1 MINKIIAEYLRTN
14 KRLVVPHFGAFI
26 RKENSEAIVFVPF
39 LKKDDGVLQQLL
51 VSEYGMDSAD
61 AQAVIDEYIAE
72 IKESIAARGAY
83 VIEGVGRLMTDS
95 NGICYLELGAAP
107 AQAAAVRPVDTASPV
122 GPASFPA
129 PSAEP
134 ARHTKIQQQARPT
147 EKTDKLGGQALLSDV
162 MWFKKEMKA
171 YHEWLERQ
179 VKKHPHVKILMET
192 EATPEL
198 ISEMDVDAAIIAVG
212 AEQIVP
218 PIPGVEKATMAF
230 DVFGHEE
237 ELGKKVVIIGGGDI
251 GCELSI
257 HLSGLGHECSIV
269 EMTHFVAGNTEL
281 TERMSILEWMEKE
294 NVTTYLDTQALEI
307 GDGSVKIKNA
317 DGESYLEADSVI
329 VSTGTR
335 ALSKLRDSFKDVAFD
350 VINIGDCKKA
360 SNIQHAV
367 ESGFDAGY
375 IL

>member
-107 AQAAAVRPVDTASPV
+107 AQAAAVRPVATASPV

-134 ARHTKIQQQARPT
+134 ARHTKIQQQARPP
-147 EKTDKLGGQALLSDV
+147 ENTDKLGAAASPQSPARKPEAQYPPDTRPSNPVTSRSVQDALYGNPRPAPMQAPADRQEQTFRTPMPNVRPGNQPPRPPMPPQGRPAGTGYRPSRPV
-162 MWFKKEMKA
+162 GRQAPKSKA
-171 YHEWLERQ
+171 DGFI
-179 VKKHPHVKILMET
+179 VIAIL
-192 EATPEL
+192 AAVAAL
-198 ISEMDVDAAIIAVG
+198 AAIIFGLTVTHG
-212 AEQIVP
+212 GPDILPLIESSSPDTTQVQPIAE
-218 PIPGVEKATMAF
+218 
-230 DVFGHEE
+230 
-237 ELGKKVVIIGGGDI
+237 
-251 GCELSI
+251 
-257 HLSGLGHECSIV
+257 
-269 EMTHFVAGNTEL
+269 
-281 TERMSILEWMEKE
+281 
-294 NVTTYLDTQALEI
+294 
-307 GDGSVKIKNA
+307 
-317 DGESYLEADSVI
+317 
-329 VSTGTR
+329 
-335 ALSKLRDSFKDVAFD
+335 
-350 VINIGDCKKA
+350 
-360 SNIQHAV
+360 
-367 ESGFDAGY
+367 
-375 IL
+375 

>member
-95 NGICYLELGAAP
+95 NGICYLELGAVP

-147 EKTDKLGGQALLSDV
+147 EKTDKLGAAASPQSPARKPEAQYPPDTRPSNPVTSRSVQDALYGNPRPAPMQAPADRQEQTFRTPMPNVRPGNQPPRPPMPPQGRPAGTGYRPSRPV
-162 MWFKKEMKA
+162 GRQAPKSKA
-171 YHEWLERQ
+171 DGFI
-179 VKKHPHVKILMET
+179 VIAIL
-192 EATPEL
+192 AAVAAL
-198 ISEMDVDAAIIAVG
+198 AAIIFGLTVTHG
-212 AEQIVP
+212 GPDILPLIESSSPDTTQVQPIAE
-218 PIPGVEKATMAF
+218 
-230 DVFGHEE
+230 
-237 ELGKKVVIIGGGDI
+237 
-251 GCELSI
+251 
-257 HLSGLGHECSIV
+257 
-269 EMTHFVAGNTEL
+269 
-281 TERMSILEWMEKE
+281 
-294 NVTTYLDTQALEI
+294 
-307 GDGSVKIKNA
+307 
-317 DGESYLEADSVI
+317 
-329 VSTGTR
+329 
-335 ALSKLRDSFKDVAFD
+335 
-350 VINIGDCKKA
+350 
-360 SNIQHAV
+360 
-367 ESGFDAGY
+367 
-375 IL
+375 

>member
-147 EKTDKLGGQALLSDV
+147 EKTDKLGAAASPQSPAR
-162 MWFKKEMKA
+162 K
-171 YHEWLERQ
+171 
-179 VKKHPHVKILMET
+179 P
-192 EATPEL
+192 EAQYPPEQPGHFP
-198 ISEMDVDAAIIAVG
+198 VG
-212 AEQIVP
+212 ARRSLRQSPSCPHASSGRPARTDFPNTHAECP
-218 PIPGVEKATMAF
+218 PRKPTAPAAYAAPRTARRHGIPSVAPGGQTSPQVQSRRIHRHSHSGRRSG
-230 DVFGHEE
+230 FGRHH
-237 ELGKKVVIIGGGDI
+237 I
-251 GCELSI
+251 
-257 HLSGLGHECSIV
+257 
-269 EMTHFVAGNTEL
+269 
-281 TERMSILEWMEKE
+281 R
-294 NVTTYLDTQALEI
+294 
-307 GDGSVKIKNA
+307 A
-317 DGESYLEADSVI
+317 DGHSRRTRYPAADRI
-329 VSTGTR
+329 
-335 ALSKLRDSFKDVAFD
+335 LVAR
-350 VINIGDCKKA
+350 
-360 SNIQHAV
+360 H
-367 ESGFDAGY
+367 DAGSADRG
-375 IL
+375 ITVPNT

>member
-147 EKTDKLGGQALLSDV
+147 EKTDKLGAAASPQSPA
-162 MWFKKEMKA
+162 
-171 YHEWLERQ
+171 R
-179 VKKHPHVKILMET
+179 
-192 EATPEL
+192 TPEAQYPPDTRPSNPVTSRSVQDAL
-198 ISEMDVDAAIIAVG
+198 YGNPRPAPMQAPADRQEQTFRTPMPNVRPGNQPPRPPMPPQGRPAGTGYRPSRPVGRQAPKSKADGFIVIAILAAVAALAAIIFGLTVTHG
-212 AEQIVP
+212 GPDILPLIESSSPDTTQVQPIAE
-218 PIPGVEKATMAF
+218 
-230 DVFGHEE
+230 
-237 ELGKKVVIIGGGDI
+237 
-251 GCELSI
+251 
-257 HLSGLGHECSIV
+257 
-269 EMTHFVAGNTEL
+269 
-281 TERMSILEWMEKE
+281 
-294 NVTTYLDTQALEI
+294 
-307 GDGSVKIKNA
+307 
-317 DGESYLEADSVI
+317 
-329 VSTGTR
+329 
-335 ALSKLRDSFKDVAFD
+335 
-350 VINIGDCKKA
+350 
-360 SNIQHAV
+360 
-367 ESGFDAGY
+367 
-375 IL
+375 

>member
-134 ARHTKIQQQARPT
+134 ARHTKIQPQARPQSPARKPEAQYPPDT
-147 EKTDKLGGQALLSDV
+147 RPSNPVTSRSVQDALYGNPRPAPMQAPADRQEQTFRTPMPNVRPGNQPPRPPMPPQGRPAGTGYRPSRPV
-162 MWFKKEMKA
+162 GRQAPKSKA
-171 YHEWLERQ
+171 DGFI
-179 VKKHPHVKILMET
+179 VIAIL
-192 EATPEL
+192 AAVAAL
-198 ISEMDVDAAIIAVG
+198 AAIIFGLTVTHG
-212 AEQIVP
+212 GPDILPLIESSSPDTTQVQPIAE
-218 PIPGVEKATMAF
+218 
-230 DVFGHEE
+230 
-237 ELGKKVVIIGGGDI
+237 
-251 GCELSI
+251 
-257 HLSGLGHECSIV
+257 
-269 EMTHFVAGNTEL
+269 
-281 TERMSILEWMEKE
+281 
-294 NVTTYLDTQALEI
+294 
-307 GDGSVKIKNA
+307 
-317 DGESYLEADSVI
+317 
-329 VSTGTR
+329 
-335 ALSKLRDSFKDVAFD
+335 
-350 VINIGDCKKA
+350 
-360 SNIQHAV
+360 
-367 ESGFDAGY
+367 
-375 IL
+375 

>member
-26 RKENSEAIVFVPF
+26 RKENSEVIVFVPF

-107 AQAAAVRPVDTASPV
+107 AQAAAVRSVDTASPV

-147 EKTDKLGGQALLSDV
+147 EKTDKLGAAASPQSPARKPEAQYPPDTRPSNPVTSRSVQDALYGNPRPAPMQAPADRQEQTFRTPMPNVRPGNQPPRPPMPPQGRPAGTGYRPSRPV
-162 MWFKKEMKA
+162 GRQAPKSKA
-171 YHEWLERQ
+171 DGFI
-179 VKKHPHVKILMET
+179 VIAIL
-192 EATPEL
+192 AAVAAL
-198 ISEMDVDAAIIAVG
+198 AAIIFGLTVTHG
-212 AEQIVP
+212 GPDILPLIESSSPDTTQVQPIAE
-218 PIPGVEKATMAF
+218 
-230 DVFGHEE
+230 
-237 ELGKKVVIIGGGDI
+237 
-251 GCELSI
+251 
-257 HLSGLGHECSIV
+257 
-269 EMTHFVAGNTEL
+269 
-281 TERMSILEWMEKE
+281 
-294 NVTTYLDTQALEI
+294 
-307 GDGSVKIKNA
+307 
-317 DGESYLEADSVI
+317 
-329 VSTGTR
+329 
-335 ALSKLRDSFKDVAFD
+335 
-350 VINIGDCKKA
+350 
-360 SNIQHAV
+360 
-367 ESGFDAGY
+367 
-375 IL
+375 

>member
-107 AQAAAVRPVDTASPV
+107 AQAAAVRSVDTASPV

-147 EKTDKLGGQALLSDV
+147 EKTDKLGAAASPQSPARKPEAQYPPDTRPSNPVTSRSVQDALYGNPRPAPMQAPADRQEQTFRTPMPNVRPGNQPPRPPMPPQGRPAGTGYRPSRPV
-162 MWFKKEMKA
+162 GRQAPKSKA
-171 YHEWLERQ
+171 DGFI
-179 VKKHPHVKILMET
+179 VIAIL
-192 EATPEL
+192 AAVAAL
-198 ISEMDVDAAIIAVG
+198 AAII
-212 AEQIVP
+212 
-218 PIPGVEKATMAF
+218 
-230 DVFGHEE
+230 FGLTVTH
-237 ELGKKVVIIGGGDI
+237 GGPDI
-251 GCELSI
+251 LPLIES
-257 HLSGLGHECSIV
+257 SSPD
-269 EMTHFVAGNTEL
+269 
-281 TERMSILEWMEKE
+281 
-294 NVTTYLDTQALEI
+294 TT
-307 GDGSVKIKNA
+307 
-317 DGESYLEADSVI
+317 
-329 VSTGTR
+329 
-335 ALSKLRDSFKDVAFD
+335 
-350 VINIGDCKKA
+350 
-360 SNIQHAV
+360 
-367 ESGFDAGY
+367 
-375 IL
+375 

>member
-95 NGICYLELGAAP
+95 HGICYLELGAAP

-122 GPASFPA
+122 GPAPFPA

-147 EKTDKLGGQALLSDV
+147 EKTDKLGAAASPQSPARKPEAQYPPDTRPSNPVTSRSVQDALYGNPRPAPMQAPADRQEQTFRTPMPNVRPGNQPPRPPMPPQGRPAGTGYRPSRPV
-162 MWFKKEMKA
+162 GRQAPKSKA
-171 YHEWLERQ
+171 DGFI
-179 VKKHPHVKILMET
+179 VIAIL
-192 EATPEL
+192 AAVAAL
-198 ISEMDVDAAIIAVG
+198 AAIIFGLTVTHG
-212 AEQIVP
+212 GPDILPLIESSSPDTTQVQPIAE
-218 PIPGVEKATMAF
+218 
-230 DVFGHEE
+230 
-237 ELGKKVVIIGGGDI
+237 
-251 GCELSI
+251 
-257 HLSGLGHECSIV
+257 
-269 EMTHFVAGNTEL
+269 
-281 TERMSILEWMEKE
+281 
-294 NVTTYLDTQALEI
+294 
-307 GDGSVKIKNA
+307 
-317 DGESYLEADSVI
+317 
-329 VSTGTR
+329 
-335 ALSKLRDSFKDVAFD
+335 
-350 VINIGDCKKA
+350 
-360 SNIQHAV
+360 
-367 ESGFDAGY
+367 
-375 IL
+375 

>member
-107 AQAAAVRPVDTASPV
+107 GASSGRPAVDTASPV

-147 EKTDKLGGQALLSDV
+147 EKTDKLGAAASPQSPARKPEAQYPPDTRPSNPVTSRSVQDALYGNPRPAPMQAPADRQEQTFRTPMPNVRPGNQPPRPPMPPQGRPAGTGYRPSRPV
-162 MWFKKEMKA
+162 GRQAPKSKA
-171 YHEWLERQ
+171 DGFI
-179 VKKHPHVKILMET
+179 VIAIL
-192 EATPEL
+192 AAVAAL
-198 ISEMDVDAAIIAVG
+198 AAIIFGLTVTHG
-212 AEQIVP
+212 GPDILPLIESSSPDTTQVQPIAE
-218 PIPGVEKATMAF
+218 
-230 DVFGHEE
+230 
-237 ELGKKVVIIGGGDI
+237 
-251 GCELSI
+251 
-257 HLSGLGHECSIV
+257 
-269 EMTHFVAGNTEL
+269 
-281 TERMSILEWMEKE
+281 
-294 NVTTYLDTQALEI
+294 
-307 GDGSVKIKNA
+307 
-317 DGESYLEADSVI
+317 
-329 VSTGTR
+329 
-335 ALSKLRDSFKDVAFD
+335 
-350 VINIGDCKKA
+350 
-360 SNIQHAV
+360 
-367 ESGFDAGY
+367 
-375 IL
+375 

>member
-14 KRLVVPHFGAFI
+14 QRLVVPHFGAFI

-147 EKTDKLGGQALLSDV
+147 EKTDKLGAAASPQSPARKPEAQYPPDTRPSNPVTSRSVQDALYGNPRPAPMQAPADRQEQTFRTPMPNVRPGNQPPRPPMPPQGRPAGTGYRPSRPV
-162 MWFKKEMKA
+162 GRQAPKSKA
-171 YHEWLERQ
+171 DGFI
-179 VKKHPHVKILMET
+179 VIAIL
-192 EATPEL
+192 AAVAAL
-198 ISEMDVDAAIIAVG
+198 AAIIFGLTVTHG
-212 AEQIVP
+212 GPDILPLIESSSPDTTQVQPIAE
-218 PIPGVEKATMAF
+218 
-230 DVFGHEE
+230 
-237 ELGKKVVIIGGGDI
+237 
-251 GCELSI
+251 
-257 HLSGLGHECSIV
+257 
-269 EMTHFVAGNTEL
+269 
-281 TERMSILEWMEKE
+281 
-294 NVTTYLDTQALEI
+294 
-307 GDGSVKIKNA
+307 
-317 DGESYLEADSVI
+317 
-329 VSTGTR
+329 
-335 ALSKLRDSFKDVAFD
+335 
-350 VINIGDCKKA
+350 
-360 SNIQHAV
+360 
-367 ESGFDAGY
+367 
-375 IL
+375 

>member
-72 IKESIAARGAY
+72 IKESIAVRGAY

-107 AQAAAVRPVDTASPV
+107 AQATAVRPADTASPV

-147 EKTDKLGGQALLSDV
+147 EKTDKLGAAAASPQSPARKPEAQYPPDTRPSNPVPSRSVQDALYGNPRPAPMQAPADRQEQTFRTPMPNIRPGNQPPRPPMPPQGRPAGTGYRPSRPV
-162 MWFKKEMKA
+162 GRQAPKSKA
-171 YHEWLERQ
+171 DGFI
-179 VKKHPHVKILMET
+179 VIAIL
-192 EATPEL
+192 AAVAAL
-198 ISEMDVDAAIIAVG
+198 AAIIFGLTVTHG
-212 AEQIVP
+212 GPDILPLIESSSPDTTQVQPIAE
-218 PIPGVEKATMAF
+218 
-230 DVFGHEE
+230 
-237 ELGKKVVIIGGGDI
+237 
-251 GCELSI
+251 
-257 HLSGLGHECSIV
+257 
-269 EMTHFVAGNTEL
+269 
-281 TERMSILEWMEKE
+281 
-294 NVTTYLDTQALEI
+294 
-307 GDGSVKIKNA
+307 
-317 DGESYLEADSVI
+317 
-329 VSTGTR
+329 
-335 ALSKLRDSFKDVAFD
+335 
-350 VINIGDCKKA
+350 
-360 SNIQHAV
+360 
-367 ESGFDAGY
+367 
-375 IL
+375 

>member
-122 GPASFPA
+122 GPASFPT

-147 EKTDKLGGQALLSDV
+147 EKTDKLGAAASPQSPARKPEAQYPPDTRPSNPVTSRSVQDALYGNPRPAPMQAPADRQEQTFRTPMPNVRPGNQPPRPPMPPQGRPAGTGYRPSRPV
-162 MWFKKEMKA
+162 GRQAPKSKA
-171 YHEWLERQ
+171 DGFI
-179 VKKHPHVKILMET
+179 VIAIL
-192 EATPEL
+192 AAVAAL
-198 ISEMDVDAAIIAVG
+198 AAIIFGLTVTHG
-212 AEQIVP
+212 GPDILPLIESSSPDTTQVQPIAE
-218 PIPGVEKATMAF
+218 
-230 DVFGHEE
+230 
-237 ELGKKVVIIGGGDI
+237 
-251 GCELSI
+251 
-257 HLSGLGHECSIV
+257 
-269 EMTHFVAGNTEL
+269 
-281 TERMSILEWMEKE
+281 
-294 NVTTYLDTQALEI
+294 
-307 GDGSVKIKNA
+307 
-317 DGESYLEADSVI
+317 
-329 VSTGTR
+329 
-335 ALSKLRDSFKDVAFD
+335 
-350 VINIGDCKKA
+350 
-360 SNIQHAV
+360 
-367 ESGFDAGY
+367 
-375 IL
+375 

>member
-1 MINKIIAEYLRTN
+1 MINRIIAEYLRTN

-147 EKTDKLGGQALLSDV
+147 EKTDKLGAAASPQSPARKPEAQYPPDTRPSNPVTSRSVQDALYGNPRPAPMQAPADRQEQTFRTPMPNVRPGNQPPRPPMPPQGRPAGTGYRPSRPV
-162 MWFKKEMKA
+162 GRQAPKSKA
-171 YHEWLERQ
+171 DGFI
-179 VKKHPHVKILMET
+179 VIAIL
-192 EATPEL
+192 AAVAAL
-198 ISEMDVDAAIIAVG
+198 AAIIFGLTVTHG
-212 AEQIVP
+212 GPDILPLIESSSPDTTQVQPIAE
-218 PIPGVEKATMAF
+218 
-230 DVFGHEE
+230 
-237 ELGKKVVIIGGGDI
+237 
-251 GCELSI
+251 
-257 HLSGLGHECSIV
+257 
-269 EMTHFVAGNTEL
+269 
-281 TERMSILEWMEKE
+281 
-294 NVTTYLDTQALEI
+294 
-307 GDGSVKIKNA
+307 
-317 DGESYLEADSVI
+317 
-329 VSTGTR
+329 
-335 ALSKLRDSFKDVAFD
+335 
-350 VINIGDCKKA
+350 
-360 SNIQHAV
+360 
-367 ESGFDAGY
+367 
-375 IL
+375 

>member
-107 AQAAAVRPVDTASPV
+107 AQAAAVRPADTASPV

-147 EKTDKLGGQALLSDV
+147 EKTDKLGAAAASPQSPARKPEAQYPPDTRPSNPAPSRSVQDALYGNPRPAPMQAPADRQEQTFRTPMPNIRPGNEPPRPPMPPQGRPAGTGYRPSRPV
-162 MWFKKEMKA
+162 GRQAPKSKA
-171 YHEWLERQ
+171 DGFI
-179 VKKHPHVKILMET
+179 VIAIL
-192 EATPEL
+192 AAVAAL
-198 ISEMDVDAAIIAVG
+198 AAIIFGLTVTHG
-212 AEQIVP
+212 GPDILPLIESSSPDTTQVQPIAE
-218 PIPGVEKATMAF
+218 
-230 DVFGHEE
+230 
-237 ELGKKVVIIGGGDI
+237 
-251 GCELSI
+251 
-257 HLSGLGHECSIV
+257 
-269 EMTHFVAGNTEL
+269 
-281 TERMSILEWMEKE
+281 
-294 NVTTYLDTQALEI
+294 
-307 GDGSVKIKNA
+307 
-317 DGESYLEADSVI
+317 
-329 VSTGTR
+329 
-335 ALSKLRDSFKDVAFD
+335 
-350 VINIGDCKKA
+350 
-360 SNIQHAV
+360 
-367 ESGFDAGY
+367 
-375 IL
+375 

>member
-61 AQAVIDEYIAE
+61 AQAIIDEYIAE

-147 EKTDKLGGQALLSDV
+147 EKTDKLGAAASPQSPARKPEAQYPPDTRPSNPVTSRSVQDALYGNPRPAPMQAPADRQEQTFRTPMPNVRPGNQPPRPPMPPQGRPAGTGYRPSRPV
-162 MWFKKEMKA
+162 GRQAPKSKA
-171 YHEWLERQ
+171 DGFI
-179 VKKHPHVKILMET
+179 VIAIL
-192 EATPEL
+192 AAVAAL
-198 ISEMDVDAAIIAVG
+198 AAIIFGLTVTHG
-212 AEQIVP
+212 GPDILPLIESSSPDTTQVQPIAE
-218 PIPGVEKATMAF
+218 
-230 DVFGHEE
+230 
-237 ELGKKVVIIGGGDI
+237 
-251 GCELSI
+251 
-257 HLSGLGHECSIV
+257 
-269 EMTHFVAGNTEL
+269 
-281 TERMSILEWMEKE
+281 
-294 NVTTYLDTQALEI
+294 
-307 GDGSVKIKNA
+307 
-317 DGESYLEADSVI
+317 
-329 VSTGTR
+329 
-335 ALSKLRDSFKDVAFD
+335 
-350 VINIGDCKKA
+350 
-360 SNIQHAV
+360 
-367 ESGFDAGY
+367 
-375 IL
+375 

>member
-147 EKTDKLGGQALLSDV
+147 EKTDKLGAAASPQSPARKPEAQYPPDTRPSNPVTSRSVQDALYGNPRPAPMQAPADRQEQTFRTPMPNVRPGNQPPRPPMPPQGRPAGTGYRPSRPEGRQAP
-162 MWFKKEMKA
+162 KSKA
-171 YHEWLERQ
+171 DGFI
-179 VKKHPHVKILMET
+179 VIAIL
-192 EATPEL
+192 AAVAAL
-198 ISEMDVDAAIIAVG
+198 AAIIFGLTVTHG
-212 AEQIVP
+212 GPDILPLIESSSPDTTQVQPIAE
-218 PIPGVEKATMAF
+218 
-230 DVFGHEE
+230 
-237 ELGKKVVIIGGGDI
+237 
-251 GCELSI
+251 
-257 HLSGLGHECSIV
+257 
-269 EMTHFVAGNTEL
+269 
-281 TERMSILEWMEKE
+281 
-294 NVTTYLDTQALEI
+294 
-307 GDGSVKIKNA
+307 
-317 DGESYLEADSVI
+317 
-329 VSTGTR
+329 
-335 ALSKLRDSFKDVAFD
+335 
-350 VINIGDCKKA
+350 
-360 SNIQHAV
+360 
-367 ESGFDAGY
+367 
-375 IL
+375 

>member
-72 IKESIAARGAY
+72 IKERIAARGAN

-147 EKTDKLGGQALLSDV
+147 EKTDKLGAAASPQSPARKPEAQYPPDTRPSNPVTSRSVQDALYGNPRPAPMQAPADRQEQTFRTPMPNVRPGNQPPRPPMPPQGRPAGTGYRPSRPV
-162 MWFKKEMKA
+162 GRQAPKSKA
-171 YHEWLERQ
+171 DGFI
-179 VKKHPHVKILMET
+179 VIAIL
-192 EATPEL
+192 AAVAAL
-198 ISEMDVDAAIIAVG
+198 AAIIFGLTVTHG
-212 AEQIVP
+212 GPDILPLIESSSPDTTQVQPIAE
-218 PIPGVEKATMAF
+218 
-230 DVFGHEE
+230 
-237 ELGKKVVIIGGGDI
+237 
-251 GCELSI
+251 
-257 HLSGLGHECSIV
+257 
-269 EMTHFVAGNTEL
+269 
-281 TERMSILEWMEKE
+281 
-294 NVTTYLDTQALEI
+294 
-307 GDGSVKIKNA
+307 
-317 DGESYLEADSVI
+317 
-329 VSTGTR
+329 
-335 ALSKLRDSFKDVAFD
+335 
-350 VINIGDCKKA
+350 
-360 SNIQHAV
+360 
-367 ESGFDAGY
+367 
-375 IL
+375 

>member
-107 AQAAAVRPVDTASPV
+107 AQAAAVRSVDTASPV

-147 EKTDKLGGQALLSDV
+147 EKTDKLGAAASPQSPARKPEAQYPPDTRPSNPVTSRSVQDALYGNPRPAPMQAPADRQEQTFRTPMPNVRPGNHPPRPPMPPQGRPAGTGYRPSRPV
-162 MWFKKEMKA
+162 GRQAPKSKA
-171 YHEWLERQ
+171 DGFI
-179 VKKHPHVKILMET
+179 VIAIL
-192 EATPEL
+192 AAVAAL
-198 ISEMDVDAAIIAVG
+198 AAIIFGLTVTHG
-212 AEQIVP
+212 GPDILPLIESSSPDTTQVQPIAE
-218 PIPGVEKATMAF
+218 
-230 DVFGHEE
+230 
-237 ELGKKVVIIGGGDI
+237 
-251 GCELSI
+251 
-257 HLSGLGHECSIV
+257 
-269 EMTHFVAGNTEL
+269 
-281 TERMSILEWMEKE
+281 
-294 NVTTYLDTQALEI
+294 
-307 GDGSVKIKNA
+307 
-317 DGESYLEADSVI
+317 
-329 VSTGTR
+329 
-335 ALSKLRDSFKDVAFD
+335 
-350 VINIGDCKKA
+350 
-360 SNIQHAV
+360 
-367 ESGFDAGY
+367 
-375 IL
+375 

>member
-107 AQAAAVRPVDTASPV
+107 AQAAAVRSVDTASPV

-147 EKTDKLGGQALLSDV
+147 EKTDKLGAAASPQSPARKPEAQYPPDTRPSNPVTSRSVQRRSLRQSPSCPHASSGRPARTDFPNTHAECPPRNPAAPAAPRAARRHGIPSVAPGGQTSP
-162 MWFKKEMKA
+162 
-171 YHEWLERQ
+171 Q
-179 VKKHPHVKILMET
+179 VQSRRIHRH
-192 EATPEL
+192 
-198 ISEMDVDAAIIAVG
+198 SHSG
-212 AEQIVP
+212 RRS
-218 PIPGVEKATMAF
+218 G
-230 DVFGHEE
+230 FGRHH
-237 ELGKKVVIIGGGDI
+237 I
-251 GCELSI
+251 
-257 HLSGLGHECSIV
+257 
-269 EMTHFVAGNTEL
+269 
-281 TERMSILEWMEKE
+281 R
-294 NVTTYLDTQALEI
+294 
-307 GDGSVKIKNA
+307 A
-317 DGESYLEADSVI
+317 DGHSRRTRYPAADRILVARHDAGSADSGITVPN
-329 VSTGTR
+329 T
-335 ALSKLRDSFKDVAFD
+335 
-350 VINIGDCKKA
+350 
-360 SNIQHAV
+360 
-367 ESGFDAGY
+367 
-375 IL
+375 

>member
-134 ARHTKIQQQARPT
+134 AWHTKIQQQARPT
-147 EKTDKLGGQALLSDV
+147 EKTDKLGAAASPQSPARKPEAQYPPDTRPSNPVTSRSVQDALYGNPRPAPMQAPADRQEQTFRTPMPNVRPGNQPPRPPMPPQGRPAGTGYRPSRPV
-162 MWFKKEMKA
+162 GRQAPKSKA
-171 YHEWLERQ
+171 DGFI
-179 VKKHPHVKILMET
+179 VIAIL
-192 EATPEL
+192 AAVAAL
-198 ISEMDVDAAIIAVG
+198 AAIIFGLTVTHG
-212 AEQIVP
+212 GPDILPLIESSSPDTTQVQPIAE
-218 PIPGVEKATMAF
+218 
-230 DVFGHEE
+230 
-237 ELGKKVVIIGGGDI
+237 
-251 GCELSI
+251 
-257 HLSGLGHECSIV
+257 
-269 EMTHFVAGNTEL
+269 
-281 TERMSILEWMEKE
+281 
-294 NVTTYLDTQALEI
+294 
-307 GDGSVKIKNA
+307 
-317 DGESYLEADSVI
+317 
-329 VSTGTR
+329 
-335 ALSKLRDSFKDVAFD
+335 
-350 VINIGDCKKA
+350 
-360 SNIQHAV
+360 
-367 ESGFDAGY
+367 
-375 IL
+375 

>member
-1 MINKIIAEYLRTN
+1 MINKIIAEYLQTN

-107 AQAAAVRPVDTASPV
+107 AQAAAVRPADTASPV

-147 EKTDKLGGQALLSDV
+147 EKTDKLGAAAASPQSPARKPEAQYPPDTRPSNPVTSRSVQDALYGNPRPAPMQAPADRQEQTFRTPMPNVRPGNQPPRPPMPPQGRPAGTGYRPSRPV
-162 MWFKKEMKA
+162 GRQAPKSKA
-171 YHEWLERQ
+171 DGFI
-179 VKKHPHVKILMET
+179 VIAIL
-192 EATPEL
+192 AAVAAL
-198 ISEMDVDAAIIAVG
+198 AAIIFGLTVTHG
-212 AEQIVP
+212 GPDILPLIESSSPDTTQVQPIAE
-218 PIPGVEKATMAF
+218 
-230 DVFGHEE
+230 
-237 ELGKKVVIIGGGDI
+237 
-251 GCELSI
+251 
-257 HLSGLGHECSIV
+257 
-269 EMTHFVAGNTEL
+269 
-281 TERMSILEWMEKE
+281 
-294 NVTTYLDTQALEI
+294 
-307 GDGSVKIKNA
+307 
-317 DGESYLEADSVI
+317 
-329 VSTGTR
+329 
-335 ALSKLRDSFKDVAFD
+335 
-350 VINIGDCKKA
+350 
-360 SNIQHAV
+360 
-367 ESGFDAGY
+367 
-375 IL
+375 

>member
-107 AQAAAVRPVDTASPV
+107 AQAAAVRPADTASPV

-147 EKTDKLGGQALLSDV
+147 EKTDKLGAAAASPQSPARKPEAQYPPDTRPSNPAPSRSVQDALYGNPRPAPMQAPADRQEQTFRTPMPNIRPGNQPPRPPMPPQGRPAGTGYRPSRPV
-162 MWFKKEMKA
+162 GRQAPKSKA
-171 YHEWLERQ
+171 DGFI
-179 VKKHPHVKILMET
+179 VIAIL
-192 EATPEL
+192 AAVAAL
-198 ISEMDVDAAIIAVG
+198 AAIIFGLTVTHG
-212 AEQIVP
+212 GPDILPLIESSSPDTTQVQPIAE
-218 PIPGVEKATMAF
+218 
-230 DVFGHEE
+230 
-237 ELGKKVVIIGGGDI
+237 
-251 GCELSI
+251 
-257 HLSGLGHECSIV
+257 
-269 EMTHFVAGNTEL
+269 
-281 TERMSILEWMEKE
+281 
-294 NVTTYLDTQALEI
+294 
-307 GDGSVKIKNA
+307 
-317 DGESYLEADSVI
+317 
-329 VSTGTR
+329 
-335 ALSKLRDSFKDVAFD
+335 
-350 VINIGDCKKA
+350 
-360 SNIQHAV
+360 
-367 ESGFDAGY
+367 
-375 IL
+375 

>member
-1 MINKIIAEYLRTN
+1 MINKIIAESLRTN
-14 KRLVVPHFGAFI
+14 TRLVVPHFGAFI

-147 EKTDKLGGQALLSDV
+147 EKTDKLGAAASPQSPARKPEAQYPPDTRPSNPVTSRSVQDALYGNPRPAPMQAPADRQEQTFRTPMPNVRPGNQPPRPPMPPQGRPAGTGYRPSRPV
-162 MWFKKEMKA
+162 GRQAPKSKA
-171 YHEWLERQ
+171 DGFI
-179 VKKHPHVKILMET
+179 VIAIL
-192 EATPEL
+192 AAVAAL
-198 ISEMDVDAAIIAVG
+198 AAIIFGLTVTHG
-212 AEQIVP
+212 GPDILPLIESSSPDTTQVQPIAE
-218 PIPGVEKATMAF
+218 
-230 DVFGHEE
+230 
-237 ELGKKVVIIGGGDI
+237 
-251 GCELSI
+251 
-257 HLSGLGHECSIV
+257 
-269 EMTHFVAGNTEL
+269 
-281 TERMSILEWMEKE
+281 
-294 NVTTYLDTQALEI
+294 
-307 GDGSVKIKNA
+307 
-317 DGESYLEADSVI
+317 
-329 VSTGTR
+329 
-335 ALSKLRDSFKDVAFD
+335 
-350 VINIGDCKKA
+350 
-360 SNIQHAV
+360 
-367 ESGFDAGY
+367 
-375 IL
+375 

>member
-147 EKTDKLGGQALLSDV
+147 EKTDKLGAAASPQSPARKPEAQYPPDTRPSNPVTSRSVQDALYGNPRPAPMQAPADRQEQTFRTPMPNVRPGNHPPRPPMPPQGRPAGTGYRPSRPV
-162 MWFKKEMKA
+162 GRQAPKSKA
-171 YHEWLERQ
+171 DGFI
-179 VKKHPHVKILMET
+179 VIAIL
-192 EATPEL
+192 AAVAAL
-198 ISEMDVDAAIIAVG
+198 AAIIFGLTVTHG
-212 AEQIVP
+212 GPDILPLIESSSPDTTQVQPIAE
-218 PIPGVEKATMAF
+218 
-230 DVFGHEE
+230 
-237 ELGKKVVIIGGGDI
+237 
-251 GCELSI
+251 
-257 HLSGLGHECSIV
+257 
-269 EMTHFVAGNTEL
+269 
-281 TERMSILEWMEKE
+281 
-294 NVTTYLDTQALEI
+294 
-307 GDGSVKIKNA
+307 
-317 DGESYLEADSVI
+317 
-329 VSTGTR
+329 
-335 ALSKLRDSFKDVAFD
+335 
-350 VINIGDCKKA
+350 
-360 SNIQHAV
+360 
-367 ESGFDAGY
+367 
-375 IL
+375 